1 MLPILGGCRPGRRT
15 ASHDRGVSIV
25 RELPGIRIV
34 RPLGGDAHRERWL
47 VRLEGERPRPAVLV
61 RPLDAVGARMVRAE
75 AVALHR
81 ARGAGIVSLVD
92 VVDDSMGAAVLRDH
106 CVGPRLATLLAEREQ
121 WDAGE
126 VVAVLRPVVEAV
138 ARLHVAGVAHAELSA
153 AAVVVA
159 ETGGVLIDLGHAAL
173 FAPGSPEA
181 VLARL
186 DAVARDRD
194 AMRALAGD
202 LLRRVVG
209 SRARAAHV
217 LADAIEETSAAALV
231 ATLGDGVVDLA
242 AAVPVARVDPPSL
255 GPSAGQAQATRLV
268 PVVRDEV
275 TAQPEADSTV
285 RAQRHTAVSARVS
298 AEVRALRARLDALP
312 AARRRLVVAGGAA
325 VAAGAVLLALPTAAD
340 AQGSQPA
347 GEPRPAAASPE
358 VTEPSPAEPR
368 ETATDAAI
376 AGDDPVAAALALLER
391 RGGCFAELSV
401 LCLEHVDQQGSS
413 ALTADRA
420 AIQQLRDGD
429 EADYATAK
437 ADQARLVERL
447 GDSALVEVG
456 PQTAPASLLLMRS
469 EAGWRIRDWV
479 ASGID

>member
-1 MLPILGGCRPGRRT
+1 
-15 ASHDRGVSIV
+15 VSIV

-75 AVALHR
+75 AVALDR
-81 ARGAGIVSLVD
+81 TRGAGVVSLVD
-92 VVDDSMGAAVLRDH
+92 VVDDPMGAAVLRDH
-106 CVGPRLATLLAEREQ
+106 CVGPGLATLLAERER

-138 ARLHVAGVAHAELSA
+138 ARLHAAGVAHAELSA

-159 ETGGVLIDLGHAAL
+159 ETGGVLVDLGHAEL

-194 AMRALAGD
+194 AVRALAGD
-202 LLRRVVG
+202 VLRRVAG

-217 LADAIEETSAAALV
+217 LADAIEEAPAAALV
-231 ATLGDGVVDLA
+231 AALGDGLVDLA
-242 AAVPVARVDPPSL
+242 AAVPVARLDPPSHD
-255 GPSAGQAQATRLV
+255 PSAGQAQATRLV

-275 TAQPEADSTV
+275 TAEPEAEADSTV
-285 RAQRHTAVSARVS
+285 RSQRHAAVSARVS
-298 AEVRALRARLDALP
+298 AGARALRARLDALP

-325 VAAGAVLLALPTAAD
+325 VTAGAVLLALPTAAD

-347 GEPRPAAASPE
+347 GELRPAAASPE
-358 VTEPSPAEPR
+358 VTEPAPAEHH
-368 ETATDAAI
+368 ETAIDAAI

-391 RGGCFAELSV
+391 RAGCFAELSV
-401 LCLEHVDQQGSS
+401 LCLENVDQQGSS

-429 EADYATAK
+429 EADYATVE
-437 ADQARLVERL
+437 ADATRLVERL

>member
-1 MLPILGGCRPGRRT
+1 
-15 ASHDRGVSIV
+15 VSIV

-75 AVALHR
+75 AVALDR
-81 ARGAGIVSLVD
+81 ARGAGVVSLVD
-92 VVDDSMGAAVLRDH
+92 VVDDPMGAAVLRDH
-106 CVGPRLATLLAEREQ
+106 CVGPRLATLLAERER

-138 ARLHVAGVAHAELSA
+138 ARLHAAGVAHAELSA

-159 ETGGVLIDLGHAAL
+159 ETGGVLVDLGHAEL

-194 AMRALAGD
+194 AVRALAGD
-202 LLRRVVG
+202 VLRRVAG
-209 SRARAAHV
+209 SRTRAAHV
-217 LADAIEETSAAALV
+217 LADAIEEAPAAALV
-231 ATLGDGVVDLA
+231 AALGDGLVDLA
-242 AAVPVARVDPPSL
+242 AAVPVARLDPPSL
-255 GPSAGQAQATRLV
+255 DPSARQSQAMRLV
-268 PVVRDEV
+268 PVVQDEV
-275 TAQPEADSTV
+275 TAEPEADSTV
-285 RAQRHTAVSARVS
+285 RSQRYAAVSARVS
-298 AEVRALRARLDALP
+298 ARARALRARLDALP
-312 AARRRLVVAGGAA
+312 TARRRLVVAGGAA

-340 AQGSQPA
+340 AQGSRPA
-347 GEPRPAAASPE
+347 GELRPAAASPE
-358 VTEPSPAEPR
+358 VTEPPPAEPR
-368 ETATDAAI
+368 ETATDVVI

-391 RGGCFAELSV
+391 RAGCFAELSV

-429 EADYATAK
+429 EADYATAE
-437 ADQARLVERL
+437 ADAARLVERL